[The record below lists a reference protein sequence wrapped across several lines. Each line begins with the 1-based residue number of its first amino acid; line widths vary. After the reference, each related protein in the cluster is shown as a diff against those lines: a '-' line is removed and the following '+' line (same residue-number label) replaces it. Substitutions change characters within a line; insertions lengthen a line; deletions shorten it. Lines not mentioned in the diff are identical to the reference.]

1 MAPLPGQCPESR
13 WRPECGHIPRGF
25 LGATGTLEDVR
36 VVMVLAEPG
45 KPQHFEQYDSSLDPK
60 GMLKSAVR
68 FVYGCYE
75 KKPDKV
81 HCNVR
86 WFLDRLYP
94 ELTFDE
100 QLRHVWITE
109 TRLCSI
115 KTPGEWV
122 PARYYE
128 LCEEE
133 YLAKQLE
140 LLSHAAVIAFGT
152 QKAQPTVKRIVKRL
166 RLDVTPIEAHA
177 LAPRDLNA
185 ARDSWE
191 RALRAISTLHAI
203 AGKGLSGLCQSTRC
217 NRTGGSIGERRS
229 NL

>member
-1 MAPLPGQCPESR
+1 MYGLPKL
-13 WRPECGHIPRGF
+13 GF
-25 LGATGTLEDVR
+25 AL
-36 VVMVLAEPG
+36 
-45 KPQHFEQYDSSLDPK
+45 
-60 GMLKSAVR
+60 
-68 FVYGCYE
+68 
-75 KKPDKV
+75 
-81 HCNVR
+81 
-86 WFLDRLYP
+86 
-94 ELTFDE
+94 
-100 QLRHVWITE
+100 LR
-109 TRLCSI
+109 
-115 KTPGEWV
+115 TPGEWV

-191 RALRAISTLHAI
+191 RALRALPKHAV
-203 AGKGLSGLCQSTRC
+203 
-217 NRTGGSIGERRS
+217 
-229 NL
+229 